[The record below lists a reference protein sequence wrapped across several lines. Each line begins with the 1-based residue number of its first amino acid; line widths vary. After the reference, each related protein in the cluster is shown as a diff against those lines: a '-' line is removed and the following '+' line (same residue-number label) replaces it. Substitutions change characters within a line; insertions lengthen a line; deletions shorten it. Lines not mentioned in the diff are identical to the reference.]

1 MSASFLHV
9 ARPALSRDAGE
20 KHSLKWGWG
29 GATWTL
35 IPVIG
40 IRSS

>member
-1 MSASFLHV
+1 MSASFFHV
-9 ARPALSRDAGE
+9 ARPALSRDTGE
-20 KHSLKWGWG
+20 KHSLKWGG
-29 GATWTL
+29 GETWTL